1 LCSEIDV
8 GWISVFLEPNL
19 LQFHPGD
26 VGLISAQLHP
36 ILIEILK

>member
-1 LCSEIDV
+1 MLV
-8 GWISVFLEPNL
+8 GFLFLKKPNL
-19 LQFHPGD
+19 LQFHLGD